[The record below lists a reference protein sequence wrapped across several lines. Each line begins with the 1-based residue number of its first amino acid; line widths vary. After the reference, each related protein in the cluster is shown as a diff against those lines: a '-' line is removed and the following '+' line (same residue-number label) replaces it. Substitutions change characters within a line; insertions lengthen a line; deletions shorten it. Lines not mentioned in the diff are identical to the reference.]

1 MLVLLQMGHVPTGHR
16 ILHLVWPNIL
26 CGNGPLAHPILD
38 FAEGIKLEPTLGIQ
52 RFSREIFNLLA
63 FKCWLV
69 VEPTPLKNMSSS
81 LGMMTFPYM
90 ESHRIPWFQSTNQKC
105 V

>member
-16 ILHLVWPNIL
+16 ILHLVWPKIL

-52 RFSREIFNLLA
+52 GFSREIFFFLA

-69 VEPTPLKNMSSS
+69 VEPTPLKNDGVRH
-81 LGMMTFPYM
+81 LG
-90 ESHRIPWFQSTNQKC
+90 
-105 V
+105 